1 MFTLT
6 QEQQA
11 ISDAI
16 YDRENDFSVL
26 MGAAGTGKTTVATD
40 IMNKYANDLR
50 TGRRI
55 LTIAPTLQALENV
68 RKRTKTRN
76 TIFKT
81 VASLLLQ

>member
-55 LTIAPTLQALENV
+55 
-68 RKRTKTRN
+68 
-76 TIFKT
+76 
-81 VASLLLQ
+81 